1 MTAHQFLHSMH
12 AGQRLLR
19 PACRDYFAFFVAAA
33 LPGIPN
39 TITASP
45 NG

>member
-1 MTAHQFLHSMH
+1 MTAHHFLHTGH
-12 AGQRLLR
+12 AGQSSLR
-19 PACRDYFAFFVAAA
+19 PACRDYFAFFAAPA
-33 LPGIPN
+33 LPGSAN

>member
-1 MTAHQFLHSMH
+1 MTAHQFLHARH
-12 AGQRLLR
+12 AGQSSLR
-19 PACRDYFAFFVAAA
+19 PAWRDYFAFFAPPAP
-33 LPGIPN
+33 PGSEN